1 MKISFVLPT
10 TFHWLH
16 HGPPL
21 PLSPF
26 AKSLQLQQ
34 LRQER
39 LVVGPRQVEV
49 EAEAKVVLLV
59 VAVMRGGGGGGEEQ
73 GFPGENRF

>member
-1 MKISFVLPT
+1 MSFVPST

-39 LVVGPRQVEV
+39 LVVAPRQVEV
-49 EAEAKVVLLV
+49 EAEAKVVMVLLA
-59 VAVMRGGGGGGEEQ
+59 VAVMRGGRGEEQ